1 MGDVTDEDRVRLR
14 EDLQF
19 ARALHSLAE
28 KEVRELRAKCAAY
41 EEENRALASRLSSVE
56 MAGESSESGE
66 RNICPVA
73 RPEGARA
80 KRARDDDVRE
90 EEDCV
95 VQCGEDGGEKVGLPN
110 CSHFIHLDCLMLMVA
125 IAKRARCP
133 FCNRPLAKSGDAQE
147 KLAALE
153 AAEATR
159 ANSELAETL
168 DEDDEDD
175 DVRIV
180 EIRHSAQEQADMN
193 ATMDSDE
200 EDNRPINPNV

>member
-1 MGDVTDEDRVRLR
+1 MGDEIDIR
-14 EDLQF
+14 EDIEQLVRDVAAPRDAAI
-19 ARALHSLAE
+19 AR
-28 KEVRELRAKCAAY
+28 LRAKIAAIK
-41 EEENRALASRLSSVE
+41 EENAQLLALTSRLSSVE

-80 KRARDDDVRE
+80 KRARDEDARE

-153 AAEATR
+153 AAEAETL
-159 ANSELAETL
+159 ELAETL
-168 DEDDEDD
+168 EEDDD
-175 DVRIV
+175 DVRVV
-180 EIRHSAQEQADMN
+180 EIRRSAEEQAEQ
-193 ATMDSDE
+193 AEIEAIMDSDD

>member
-28 KEVRELRAKCAAY
+28 KEVGELRAKCAAY
-41 EEENRALASRLSSVE
+41 EEENRALASRLSLVE
-56 MAGESSESGE
+56 PGKSGESGE
-66 RNICPVA
+66 RNICPIA
-73 RPEGARA
+73 RSEGARA
-80 KRARDDDVRE
+80 KRARDEDVRE
-90 EEDCV
+90 EEECV
-95 VQCGEDGGEKVGLPN
+95 VQCGEDGGEKVELPN

-153 AAEATR
+153 AAEAETL
-159 ANSELAETL
+159 ELAEML
-168 DEDDEDD
+168 DEDD
-175 DVRIV
+175 DVRVV
-180 EIRHSAQEQADMN
+180 EIRHSAQEQAEQ
-193 ATMDSDE
+193 AAIEAIVDSDD

>member
-41 EEENRALASRLSSVE
+41 EEENRALASRLSLVE
-56 MAGESSESGE
+56 MAGESSE

-80 KRARDDDVRE
+80 KRARDEDVRE

-95 VQCGEDGGEKVGLPN
+95 VQCGEDGGEKVELPN

-153 AAEATR
+153 AAEAETL
-159 ANSELAETL
+159 ELAEML
-168 DEDDEDD
+168 DEDD
-175 DVRIV
+175 DVRVV
-180 EIRHSAQEQADMN
+180 EIRRSAEEQAEQ
-193 ATMDSDE
+193 AAIEAIIDSDD

>member
-56 MAGESSESGE
+56 PGKSGESGE

-73 RPEGARA
+73 RPEGAHA
-80 KRARDDDVRE
+80 KRARDEDVRE
-90 EEDCV
+90 EEECV
-95 VQCGEDGGEKVGLPN
+95 VQCGEDGGEKVELPN

-153 AAEATR
+153 AAEAIR
-159 ANSELAETL
+159 AQQASDSELAETL
-168 DEDDEDD
+168 EEDDGVE
-175 DVRIV
+175 IV
-180 EIRHSAQEQADMN
+180 EVRQARELADMN
-193 ATMDSDE
+193 AIMDSDD

>member
-41 EEENRALASRLSSVE
+41 EEENRALASRLSLVE

-110 CSHFIHLDCLMLMVA
+110 CSHFIHLDCLMCMVA

-153 AAEATR
+153 AAEAETL
-159 ANSELAETL
+159 ELAETL
-168 DEDDEDD
+168 EEDDD
-175 DVRIV
+175 DVRVV
-180 EIRHSAQEQADMN
+180 EIRRSAEEQAEQ
-193 ATMDSDE
+193 AAIEAIVDSDD
-200 EDNRPINPNV
+200 EDNRPYNPNV

>member
-28 KEVRELRAKCAAY
+28 KEVGELRAKCAAY

-80 KRARDDDVRE
+80 KRARE
-90 EEDCV
+90 EEARFTCGVD
-95 VQCGEDGGEKVGLPN
+95 CGEDGDDNGE
-110 CSHFIHLDCLMLMVA
+110 
-125 IAKRARCP
+125 
-133 FCNRPLAKSGDAQE
+133 FC
-147 KLAALE
+147 KL
-153 AAEATR
+153 T
-159 ANSELAETL
+159 S
-168 DEDDEDD
+168 
-175 DVRIV
+175 DVTENKIV
-180 EIRHSAQEQADMN
+180 KKF
-193 ATMDSDE
+193 
-200 EDNRPINPNV
+200 